1 MAGTSPPRTGHLSL
15 QGRAVRPR
23 QLPKVRDQVLRH
35 LTDPSM
41 PIRARTGDENRAGL
55 DLTVN
60 HLREAGLYWATA
72 DMTAL
77 AMSAGSSL
85 AAARWATA
93 DRPSGCGLI
102 VWDGGIGTI
111 DAHGVE
117 IPIEAVTW
125 GPSPDGCMIGLW
137 ISRVRVQEE
146 LAATGQELVVEQVP
160 PLMPILG
167 FDVPVT
173 AEPVPFVELGAK
185 APMSITAALAAAWL
199 LMQQPNLVE
208 RTIERPD
215 KSVRRAYGRA
225 GREDPEVSVIDLRHQ
240 YVPKDPDA
248 GEETGARRYRHRWV
262 VSGHWRNQPYG
273 PDREQRRRQ
282 WIPSYTKGPNG
293 APLLITEK
301 VNVWRR

>member
-1 MAGTSPPRTGHLSL
+1 MRLH
-15 QGRAVRPR
+15 PR

-35 LTDPSM
+35 LNDPAM
-41 PIRARTGDENRAGL
+41 PLRAKTGEENQAWL
-55 DLTVN
+55 DLTAN
-60 HLREAGLYWATA
+60 HLRVADLYWVTA

-111 DAHGVE
+111 DGHGVE
-117 IPIEAVTW
+117 IPVEAMTW
-125 GPSPDGCMIGLW
+125 GPSPGGCLIGLW
-137 ISRVRVQEE
+137 VSRSRVEE
-146 LAATGQELVVEQVP
+146 ESRQELVAELVP
-160 PLMPILG
+160 PLMPIRG
-167 FDVPVT
+167 FDLPVT
-173 AEPVPFVELGAK
+173 AEPVPFAELSAE
-185 APMSITAALAAAWL
+185 APLSITAALAAAWL

-215 KSVRRAYGRA
+215 KAVRRAYGRA
-225 GREDPEVSVIDLRHQ
+225 GREDPQVLIIDLRHQ
-240 YVPKDPDA
+240 YVPKDADA

-273 PDREQRRRQ
+273 PEREMRRRQ
-282 WIPSYTKGPNG
+282 WIPSYVKGPDG
-293 APLLITEK
+293 APLMVTEK